1 MRMISSTFF
10 WKLVFAPRVYGENR
24 QNAEHEIF
32 FGSVLV
38 VVVIAVLVGIE
49 ELFRFVNVEVTVEV
63 IDLVAEASCEKIGTL
78 VGLHNAVSVKCANA
92 NVRGALNETL
102 FAGNGEAAFHA
113 EHGAGGFNN
122 FGIDK
127 LKNLSFL
134 YLDNDDTAKNADL
147 RCGETDTVCV
157 VHGFQHIVK
166 ESFGSLGNFRH
177 GTARFAKSSFAF
189 FENRKFCHDEAKSF
203 LYFLFLGKLP
213 RLALPVL
220 I

>member
-1 MRMISSTFF
+1 
-10 WKLVFAPRVYGENR
+10 
-24 QNAEHEIF
+24 
-32 FGSVLV
+32 
-38 VVVIAVLVGIE
+38 
-49 ELFRFVNVEVTVEV
+49 
-63 IDLVAEASCEKIGTL
+63 
-78 VGLHNAVSVKCANA
+78 
-92 NVRGALNETL
+92 
-102 FAGNGEAAFHA
+102 
-113 EHGAGGFNN
+113 
-122 FGIDK
+122 
-127 LKNLSFL
+127 
-134 YLDNDDTAKNADL
+134 
-147 RCGETDTVCV
+147 V